1 MAFCRYSRGVTS
13 KWCIALVGAMALL
26 QAGMDDITPLTS
38 SATPVRPAPEL
49 SIIVPT
55 FNERTN
61 VPLLP
66 HTTGKSCSSTTTR
79 LTAPPPPR
87 ERSAKAT
94 AACAAF
100 AASAAEVLPAPA

>member
-1 MAFCRYSRGVTS
+1 
-13 KWCIALVGAMALL
+13 MALL
-26 QAGMDDITPLTS
+26 QAGMDDIMPLTS
-38 SATPVRPAPEL
+38 SATPARPTTAVRPAPEL

-61 VPLLP
+61 VPLWSSGWNACLP

-87 ERSAKAT
+87 ERSAKAI
-94 AACAAF
+94 AACAVF
-100 AASAAEVLPAPA
+100 AASAADVLPAPA